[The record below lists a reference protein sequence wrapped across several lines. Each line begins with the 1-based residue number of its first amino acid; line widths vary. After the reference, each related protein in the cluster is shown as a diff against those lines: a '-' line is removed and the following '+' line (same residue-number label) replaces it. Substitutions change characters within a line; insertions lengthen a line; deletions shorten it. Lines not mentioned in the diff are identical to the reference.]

1 MIIKPNAHLG
11 FNCKDLDRTIRFYED
26 ILGCT
31 EKFSLYYGD
40 MIPDDPAERAGMDQ
54 GFLRKISEISSVR
67 WIVYLEWTD
76 GFFIELFNEVD
87 THIDNPY
94 DPANYGFTHFDF
106 VVDDIHAFHQELIDR
121 GAGEYIDLI
130 PRLQVDR
137 SWTMWFHDPEGNRI
151 EVHQYTEESMQL
163 VGRNIPIPQ

>member
-11 FNCKDLDRTIRFYED
+11 FNCKDLDRTVRFYED

-40 MIPDDPAERAGMDQ
+40 MIPDDPAERAEMDQ
-54 GFLRKISEISSVR
+54 EFLRKISEISSVR
-67 WIVYLEWTD
+67 WIVYLEWQD

-87 THIDNPY
+87 AHINNPY
-94 DPANYGFTHFDF
+94 DPAHYGFTHFDF
-106 VVDDIHAFHQELIDR
+106 VVDDIHAYYQELIDR
-121 GAGEYIDLI
+121 GAGEYIDLT
-130 PRLQVDR
+130 PRFQVDR

-151 EVHQYTEESMQL
+151 EVHQYTEDSMQL
-163 VGRNIPIPQ
+163 VGRKMPIPQ